1 MSEEI
6 FAGQVTEVKNSVHAE
21 YLLNSNDT
29 FYDIGFRVMKNQ
41 QSGCLL
47 PCHRLKYNGRIK
59 LVYFTDGLV
68 PLEQKLAEMD
78 VEKMRI
84 LLSNLFEAIEEV
96 ESNGFLNTS
105 CIELRLE
112 KIYVDNRTFAIK
124 LIYLP
129 INQSLGNGNNCD
141 IESEMR
147 AKLIKAMRD
156 IRLADHP
163 RVQSVVDV
171 LMDGTLDID
180 RVVRSLRDGI
190 QMSAP
195 AETYVS
201 ATKES
206 REEIT
211 PAVSVHASKM
221 LYEEPASALTLRA
234 VDGSVTF
241 VIDRPEYI
249 LGKNSERVDG
259 VITGNPAISRV
270 HCKISREG
278 GAFYITDMGSSNGTF
293 LDGKRL
299 APSERAKIRQD
310 SRIKIANMEFMI
322 WR

>member
-1 MSEEI
+1 MGEEI
-6 FAGQVTEVKNSVHAE
+6 FEGQITEIKNSVHAE
-21 YLLNSNDT
+21 YLLNNNDT

-41 QSGCLL
+41 ESGCLL
-47 PCHRLKYNGRIK
+47 PCHRLRYNGKIK

-68 PLEQKLAEMD
+68 SLEQKLAEMD
-78 VEKMRI
+78 VAQIRV
-84 LLSNLFEAIEEV
+84 LFSNLFQAIKEV
-96 ESNGFLNTS
+96 EGNGFLNTN

-112 KIYVDNRTFAIK
+112 KIYVDNRTSAIK

-129 INQSLGNGNNCD
+129 INQSFGNSGSRD

-156 IRLADHP
+156 IRLTDHP

-180 RVVRSLRDGI
+180 GVVRSLRDGM
-190 QMSAP
+190 QMSTP
-195 AETYVS
+195 AESYVS
-201 ATKES
+201 ATKEP
-206 REEIT
+206 REEGM
-211 PAVSVHASKM
+211 PVDGAYMSNAS
-221 LYEEPASALTLRA
+221 LEEPASALTLKA

-241 VIDRPEYI
+241 VIDRPEYL
-249 LGKNSERVDG
+249 LGKSSERVDG
-259 VITGNPAISRV
+259 VIAGNPAISRV

-299 APSERAKIRQD
+299 APSERARIGAD